1 MKLVGKGSFG
11 KVKLVYNTDENN
23 KPYAMKSILKKN
35 KIKGMMKGKIKSE
48 LDDIMNEIA
57 IMK

>member
-23 KPYAMKSILKKN
+23 KPYAMKSI
-35 KIKGMMKGKIKSE
+35 
-48 LDDIMNEIA
+48 
-57 IMK
+57 